1 MIIAIDI
8 GNTNIVLG
16 CLEPDTGRLLFT
28 ARLSSDRVKTSDE
41 YAALMRNMFILNQVE
56 RHDIEGSIISSV
68 VPTLTVTMKD
78 AIRQLCG
85 QESLIVGA
93 GLKTG
98 LNIVMD
104 NPAQLGS
111 DLVTDAVAAAAE
123 YPKPILIFDLGTATT
138 LSVVDKRGNYVGGM
152 IIPGIAI
159 SLEALSSHT
168 SQLPHINLEGPKRV
182 IGTNTIDCMKS
193 GIVYGNAAMID
204 GIIERVSQELGE
216 KPTVVATGGLAPN
229 ITKYCK
235 SDIICDSELILKGLR
250 ILYNKNKP

>member
-8 GNTNIVLG
+8 GNTNIELG
-16 CLEPDTGRLLFT
+16 CLDPDTGELFFTSRL
-28 ARLSSDRVKTSDE
+28 ASDRVKTSDE
-41 YAALMRNMFILNQVE
+41 YASLMRNMFILNQVE
-56 RHDIEGSIISSV
+56 RHNIEGSIISSV
-68 VPTLTVTMKD
+68 VPALTVTMKD

-85 QESLIVGA
+85 RESLVVGA

-123 YPKPILIFDLGTATT
+123 YPKPLLIFDLGTATT
-138 LSVVDKRGNYVGGM
+138 LSVVDKRGSYIGGM

-204 GIIERVSQELGE
+204 GIIDRIAEELGE
-216 KPTVVATGGLAPN
+216 TPTVIATGGLAPS
-229 ITKYCK
+229 ITRYCK
-235 SDIICDSELILKGLR
+235 SHIICDSDLILKGLR

>member
-16 CLEPDTGRLLFT
+16 CMDPEDGRLYFT
-28 ARLSSDRVKTSDE
+28 ARLASDRLKTSDE

-56 RHDIEGSIISSV
+56 RHGIEGSIISSV
-68 VPTLTVTMKD
+68 VPTLTVTIKD

-85 QESLIVGA
+85 KESLVVGA

-138 LSVVDKRGNYVGGM
+138 VSVVDKRGSYIGGM
-152 IIPGIAI
+152 IVPGISI
-159 SLEALSSHT
+159 SLEALSSRT
-168 SQLPHINLEGPKRV
+168 SQLPHVNLEGPKRL
-182 IGTNTIDCMKS
+182 IGTNTVDCMKS
-193 GIVYGNAAMID
+193 GIVYGNAAMMD
-204 GIIERVSQELGE
+204 GMIQRITEELGE
-216 KPTVVATGGLAPN
+216 PPTVVATGGLAPS
-229 ITKYCK
+229 ITKYCR
-235 SDIICDSELILKGLR
+235 SRIICDSDLILKGLR
-250 ILYNKNKP
+250 ILYNKNKA